1 MYKLLEKICFKFSA
15 LASFLTF
22 LKVFF
27 WCGNFIQ
34 RYDLFLF
41 VHSRKCN
48 FFYLFP
54 NSDNYAF
61 VTFFETSSAAE
72 AIESECC
79 EKFSILLASFFSL
92 AFVWL
97 EVMRKISYFTIIFS
111 SGGNEDSRLPV
122 LDLCFGGRRKF
133 CGGSYVDFGE
143 YLLSFSMH
151 VILQCLSPVPYLF
164 NPLDWLFK
172 QVLAVV

>member
-15 LASFLTF
+15 LVSFLTF
-22 LKVFF
+22 LKCSFGVAISSKGMICF
-27 WCGNFIQ
+27 CLSTAENVI
-34 RYDLFLF
+34 
-41 VHSRKCN
+41 

-97 EVMRKISYFTIIFS
+97 EVMRKIPYFTIIFS
-111 SGGNEDSRLPV
+111 SGGNEDTRLPV

-143 YLLSFSMH
+143 YFLSFSMH

-172 QVLAVV
+172 QVLV

>member
-15 LASFLTF
+15 LVSFLTF

-79 EKFSILLASFFSL
+79 
-92 AFVWL
+92 
-97 EVMRKISYFTIIFS
+97 
-111 SGGNEDSRLPV
+111 
-122 LDLCFGGRRKF
+122 
-133 CGGSYVDFGE
+133 
-143 YLLSFSMH
+143 
-151 VILQCLSPVPYLF
+151 
-164 NPLDWLFK
+164 
-172 QVLAVV
+172 